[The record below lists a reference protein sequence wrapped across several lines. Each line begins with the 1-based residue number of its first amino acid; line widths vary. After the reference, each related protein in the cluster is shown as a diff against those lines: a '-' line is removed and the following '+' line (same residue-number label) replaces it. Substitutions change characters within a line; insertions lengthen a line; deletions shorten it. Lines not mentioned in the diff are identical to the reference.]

1 MAHTQEKK
9 QHLHNE
15 FGTMAVGMLLG
26 ALSINIAFPYKE
38 AQGPVIA
45 HAQEEQQHLHI
56 EVKTMTVGML
66 LEALYVALCFI
77 LGSRLLRKQPKTTT
91 FSSTKNDN
99 VTGSGQLSLENWGI
113 RGLRLLRKQPKTT
126 IFSSTKNDNVTESEQ
141 LVLENWIIQQ
151 LKSNIELTV
160 YLIAI
165 STLIS
170 LADVFGDH
178 SIPCWLS
185 PCCLLGSNC
194 HVLFGRKPLDLNPYL
209 EVVAFLAVFLL
220 ARQLTRTLWRFIFTK
235 VINSSRTLLSTLS
248 DQSHKE
254 KIKRWKRS
262 LDLVYKHL
270 VWIRI
275 VPPH

>member
-1 MAHTQEKK
+1 MAHAQEKK

-26 ALSINIAFPYKE
+26 ALYINIAFPYKE

-45 HAQEEQQHLHI
+45 HAQEEQQHLDI
-56 EVKTMTVGML
+56 EVKTRTVGIL

-77 LGSRLLRKQPKTTT
+77 LGSRLLRKQLKTTT

-99 VTGSGQLSLENWGI
+99 VTGFGQLI
-113 RGLRLLRKQPKTT
+113 
-126 IFSSTKNDNVTESEQ
+126 SED
-141 LVLENWIIQQ
+141 WIIQQ

-170 LADVFGDH
+170 LADFFGAH
-178 SIPCWLS
+178 SIPCRLS
-185 PCCLLGSNC
+185 PCCLLGTNC